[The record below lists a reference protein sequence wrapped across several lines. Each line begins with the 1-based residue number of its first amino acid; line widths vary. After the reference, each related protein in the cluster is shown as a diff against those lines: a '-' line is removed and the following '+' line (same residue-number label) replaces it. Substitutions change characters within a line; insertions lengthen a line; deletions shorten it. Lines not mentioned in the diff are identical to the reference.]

1 MKILSLFN
9 NKGGVGK
16 TTLTYHLAH
25 ILATPEAEGGLGK
38 RVLLIDLD
46 PQSNLTILALGEEV
60 VEKIWEEENAFI
72 ESGFQDTKN
81 DLGKNAFE
89 TLLKKPR
96 TIHFLLKPTEEGIT
110 DETILPPPVP
120 LNRMETLSIIPG
132 RLSIQTYEATI
143 AERWSGAYVGNQLS
157 IRTITRIRK
166 VAEVYAQKY
175 SCDFVIMDTSPS
187 LGALNKVVISMADG
201 FIIPCMPDLFSLYGI
216 KNIGKA
222 LSFWEKEFQT
232 MARLQRNSL
241 KDFQKSFVNF
251 LGYTIFNAKSY
262 KNYNKWD
269 LSQAHY
275 NYVLRFPKAIEESF
289 NAIPTKPI
297 PNDIIKEPIGD
308 IAIMHTHNTFPSQAQ
323 KYKCPMWELPNAA
336 LESGDYALKANKVK
350 FEKIKQAYAAFA
362 IDLLK
367 RVATYLEP
375 VSITAS
381 K

>member
-25 ILATPEAEGGLGK
+25 ILATPQAEGGLGK

-46 PQSNLTILALGEEV
+46 PQSNLTILALGEEK
-60 VEKIWEEENAFI
+60 VERIWQTEDDFI
-72 ESGFQDTKN
+72 ERGFQQAKDELDKA
-81 DLGKNAFE
+81 DFDA
-89 TLLKKPR
+89 LLNEHR

-110 DETILPPPVP
+110 DESILPPPVP
-120 LNRMETLSIIPG
+120 LNKTGTLGIIPG

-143 AERWSGAYVGNQLS
+143 AERWSGAFVGNQLS
-157 IRTITRIRK
+157 IRKITKIRK
-166 VAEVYAQKY
+166 VAESYAKKY
-175 SCDFVIMDTSPS
+175 AYDFVIMDTSPS

-201 FIIPCMPDLFSLYGI
+201 FIIPCLPDLFSLYGI

-222 LSFWEKEFQT
+222 LSIWEKEFQT
-232 MARLQRNSL
+232 MARLQKQV
-241 KDFQKSFVNF
+241 KDFQKTFVNF

-275 NYVLRFPKAIEESF
+275 NYVLKFPEAIEKSF
-289 NAIPTKPI
+289 NAIVAKPI
-297 PNDIIKEPIGD
+297 PNDIIKEPIGGM
-308 IAIMHTHNTFPSQAQ
+308 AIMHTHNTFPSQAQ
-323 KYKCPMWELPNAA
+323 KYKCPMWELPNAE
-336 LESGDYALKANKVK
+336 LESGDYTLKTSKDK
-350 FEKIKQAYAAFA
+350 FEKIKQAYAIFA
-362 IDLLK
+362 TELLK

-375 VSITAS
+375 ISITAS